1 MTAITRLLP
10 LLLVLPVGG
19 CVCAGFQCGEP
30 DEIGLP
36 RPDDDGDDD
45 DSVADDDDST
55 DPPVI
60 IDVRSCDVLVT
71 HAPAGTPG
79 TVEIAGE
86 FNGWA
91 PAAMDANG
99 DGTWSVSVG
108 ELAPGAYAHKFL
120 EDGQWEGAPP
130 PWAFAKWLDGTENR
144 ALYVGD
150 CTLPLLQTV
159 SATASSDGTVSATV
173 HFAAAADETPIDPAS
188 VAVSVGL
195 DATRENGV
203 VDVQIDAATGLIEI
217 AAQDL
222 PAGKHTVRVSASDT
236 SGREAENS
244 LFVPL
249 WVEDEPFVWEDGLIY
264 FAFTDRFRNGDYGE
278 DGASS
283 PVDGV
288 EDRAN
293 YQGGDFLGILD
304 AMEDGWFEELGA
316 NVLWLT
322 PVYENPDGAYAAADG
337 VHAFSG
343 FHGYWPVDPFAIE
356 GKLGDAW
363 ASSEERLRELIAEAH
378 ARGIRVLFDLVLNHI
393 HEDHVY
399 RSEHPEW
406 FSDGC
411 VCGTEGC
418 GWEERPI
425 DCWFMP
431 YLPDL
436 DYRNHWILQ
445 QVVDDTLELV
455 RRFDVDGVRMDAAKH
470 MDHVIMRTLSRRFR
484 EDFQSGGG
492 APIYSVGETFTGGD
506 GHGTIME
513 YVSPDEL
520 DGQFDFPLYW
530 SIRDA
535 FANDGSFESLEGAVA
550 AGMDVY
556 GDAYG
561 LMSPFL
567 GNHDIPRFATDAANN
582 GDGAWG
588 WTEDWMAGGDD
599 QITQADL
606 IDRQSMAFAF
616 TLTQPGLPLIY
627 YGDEIGL
634 AGDGD
639 PDNRRFMTFEPYL
652 SANQAALLDR
662 VRAIGQARAAS
673 RALRRGLRRQLWV
686 DDNLL
691 VYSRDAG
698 GGEVA
703 IVALNKNWS
712 NRVQSVD
719 VSQLDV
725 NGLTFV
731 DAAHPERTI
740 SIEGGNLNLELGPWE
755 YAILV
760 RQ

>member
-1 MTAITRLLP
+1 MKNAAASLALLLTLP
-10 LLLVLPVGG
+10 LGG
-19 CVCAGFQCGEP
+19 CICAGFECGEP
-30 DEIGLP
+30 DPIGLP
-36 RPDDDGDDD
+36 DPADDD
-45 DSVADDDDST
+45 DDTTVGDDDDST

-60 IDVRSCDVLVT
+60 IDVRSCDVQVT
-71 HAPAGTPG
+71 HTPFGNPG

-91 PAAMDANG
+91 PAAMTDNG
-99 DGTWSVSVG
+99 DGTWSVDLG
-108 ELAPGAYAHKFL
+108 PLEPGTYAHKFL
-120 EDGQWEGAPP
+120 EDGTWEDAPP
-130 PWAFAKWLDGTENR
+130 PWAYAKWLDGTENR

-150 CTLPLLQTV
+150 CNVPLLQTV
-159 SATASSDGTVSATV
+159 SATATSDGTVRATV
-173 HFAAAADETPIDPAS
+173 HFAAAADEAPVDPAS
-188 VAVSVGL
+188 VLVTVGV
-195 DATRENGV
+195 DATSDNGV
-203 VDVQIDAATGLIEI
+203 VDVQVDAASGEITIEATGL
-217 AAQDL
+217 
-222 PAGKHTVRVSASDT
+222 PSGKHSVRVSASDT
-236 SGREAENS
+236 NGNEAENS

-249 WVEDEPFVWEDGLIY
+249 WVEDEPFIWEDGLIY

-278 DGASS
+278 AGASS

-304 AMEDGWFEELGA
+304 AMDEGWFEDLGA

-322 PVYENPDGAYAAADG
+322 PVYENPDGAYIAADG
-337 VHAFSG
+337 FHQFSG

-363 ASSEERLRELIAEAH
+363 ASSEDRLKELITEAH
-378 ARGIRVLFDLVLNHI
+378 ARGIRVMFDLVLNHV

-406 FSDGC
+406 FGDGC

-436 DYRNHWILQ
+436 DYKNHWILE

-484 EDFQSGGG
+484 EDFESGGG
-492 APIYSVGETFTGGD
+492 TPIYSVGETFTGGD
-506 GHGTIME
+506 GHGTIMD
-513 YVSPDEL
+513 YVNPDEL

-530 SIRDA
+530 AIRDA
-535 FANDGSFESLEGAVA
+535 FANDGSFQALEGSVA
-550 AGMDVY
+550 TGIAAY
-556 GDAYG
+556 GDHYG

-567 GNHDIPRFATDAANN
+567 GNHDILRFATDAANN

-588 WTEDWMAGGDD
+588 WTEDWMAGGGD
-599 QITQADL
+599 QVTQADL
-606 IDRQSMAFAF
+606 IGRQAMAFAF

-652 SANQAALLDR
+652 SANQQDLLDR
-662 VRAIGQARAAS
+662 VRAIGQARVAS
-673 RALRRGLRRQLWV
+673 KALRRGDRRQLFV

-691 VYSRDAG
+691 AYARDAG
-698 GGEVA
+698 GGDVA
-703 IVALNKNWS
+703 VVVLNKNWS
-712 NRVQSVD
+712 NRVQQID
-719 VSQLDV
+719 VSGLGVDDV
-725 NGLTFV
+725 TFV

-740 SIEGGNLNLELGPWE
+740 TASGGSLNVELGAWE

>member
-1 MTAITRLLP
+1 MIRAALLVLLLP
-10 LLLVLPVGG
+10 LGG
-19 CVCAGFQCGEP
+19 CACAGFQCG
-30 DEIGLP
+30 DDDDIGLP
-36 RPDDDGDDD
+36 PPVDDD
-45 DSVADDDDST
+45 DATAGDDDDST
-55 DPPVI
+55 DPPVVI
-60 IDVRSCDVLVT
+60 TVRSCDVVLT
-71 HAPAGTPG
+71 FAPAGTPSS
-79 TVEIAGE
+79 VEIAGE

-91 PAAMDANG
+91 PAAMDDTG
-99 DGTWSVSVG
+99 DGTWSIALG
-108 ELAPGAYAHKFL
+108 DLAPGSYAHKFL
-120 EDGQWEGAPP
+120 EDGQWEADPP
-130 PWAFAKWLDGTENR
+130 PWAYAKWLDGIENR

-150 CTLPLLQTV
+150 CAVPLLQTAAA
-159 SATASSDGTVSATV
+159 SATSDGTITATV
-173 HFAAAADETPIDPAS
+173 QFAAAADEVPIDPAS
-188 VAVSVGL
+188 VAVSLGV
-195 DATRENGV
+195 DATRANGL
-203 VDVQIDAATGLIEI
+203 VDVSVDVDSGVIAISAAG
-217 AAQDL
+217 L
-222 PAGKHTVRVSASDT
+222 PAGKHSLRVSASDA

-249 WVEDEPFVWEDGLIY
+249 WIEGEPFAWQDGLIY
-264 FAFTDRFRNGDYGE
+264 FAFTDRFRNGDFGE
-278 DGASS
+278 ASAAS

-288 EDRAN
+288 DPKAN

-304 AMEDGWFEELGA
+304 AMDAGWFDALGA

-322 PVYENPDGAYAAADG
+322 PVYENPDGAYIAADG
-337 VHAFSG
+337 VNQFSG

-363 ASSEERLRELIAEAH
+363 ASSEDRLNELITEAH
-378 ARGIRVLFDLVLNHI
+378 ARGIRVLFDLVLNHV

-406 FSDGC
+406 FGGGC
-411 VCGTEGC
+411 VCGADGC
-418 GWEERPI
+418 SWDERAL

-436 DYRNHWILQ
+436 DYRNSSILER
-445 QVVDDTLELV
+445 VVDDTLELV

-470 MDHVIMRTLSRRFR
+470 MDHVIMRTLTKRFAQ
-484 EDFQSGGG
+484 DFESGGG
-492 APIYSVGETFTGGD
+492 AHIYSVGETFTGGD

-513 YVSPDEL
+513 YVGPDEL

-535 FANDGSFESLEGAVA
+535 FANDGSFEALEGTVA
-550 AGMDVY
+550 TGMASY
-556 GDAYG
+556 GDFYD

-567 GNHDIPRFATDAANN
+567 GNHDILRFATDAANN
-582 GDGAWG
+582 GEGPWGA
-588 WTEDWMAGGDD
+588 TEDWMVGGGD
-599 QITQADL
+599 QVTQGDL

-639 PDNRRFMTFEPYL
+639 PDNRRFMTFDPYL
-652 SANQAALLDR
+652 SANQEELLGR
-662 VRAIGQARAAS
+662 VRTIGQTRRGS
-673 RALRRGLRRQLWV
+673 TALRRGVRRQLWV

-691 VYSRDAG
+691 VYARDAG
-698 GGEVA
+698 GGDAA

-712 NRVQSVD
+712 DRVQAIDVGDLEVD
-719 VSQLDV
+719 
-725 NGLTFV
+725 GATFV

-740 SIEGGNLNLELGPWE
+740 TVSNGQLPLELGPWE